1 MPVHGAANRIVRPPG
16 FHHEASTPHR
26 DTTRCGRTMGKM
38 QVHSTAPR
46 PNSTNP
52 AANTSKKKNTSQP
65 PKSSD
70 SGFHEPA
77 LTVNITMLAPTN
89 SQQTRPHTIVLNKF
103 VRSTTR
109 PLRRISAV
117 H

>member
-1 MPVHGAANRIVRPPG
+1 MN
-16 FHHEASTPHR
+16 
-26 DTTRCGRTMGKM
+26 
-38 QVHSTAPR
+38 VHSTAPR
-46 PNSTNP
+46 PNSTKP

-117 H
+117 HRSRRR